1 MAVRQKRKDYLKPKE
16 VAAMLQV
23 EPGTVRVWAQ
33 NGSLH
38 ATTTPGGHRR
48 FSLQDVERFAR
59 EHGITL
65 ASRPGDELRVL
76 IVDDDKRVARTLHK
90 VLHFSVPD
98 AEVEIAFDGF
108 SAGQMVEKFSPH
120 VIILDLFMPGVDG
133 FQLCRTLKENPATAG
148 IRIIAITGDPAP
160 ESVRR
165 ILRLGAEACLAKP
178 VPKDQLLSALGV

>member
-1 MAVRQKRKDYLKPKE
+1 
-16 VAAMLQV
+16 MLQV

-33 NGSLH
+33 DGRLH

-59 EHGITL
+59 EHGISL
-65 ASRPGDELRVL
+65 ALRPGAQLRAL
-76 IVDDDKRVARTLHK
+76 IVDDDKRVARTLCK
-90 VLHFSVPD
+90 ILLSAEPD
-98 AEVEIAFDGF
+98 ATVNIAFDGF
-108 SAGQMVEKFSPH
+108 GAGQMVEKFAPH

-160 ESVRR
+160 ESVKR

-178 VPKDQLLSALGV
+178 VSKDELLAAVGV